1 MPPSF
6 LKKNQDRLLI
16 LGVAVLCTVGVGFVL
31 YHHWTLKEKNHYS
44 EHQTL
49 LDTAYRASIQSYRL
63 AMESFFYNSIN
74 TPQVLE
80 LFKQGVD
87 ARDDAKN
94 LARGKLY
101 RYLAPAYAEMKRRNL
116 LQLHFHQAD
125 GTSFLRFHKPESFG
139 DALFEVRPGVRICNT
154 EKRIVQGFENG
165 RALSGF
171 RYIFPL
177 SLEGRHLGS
186 VEVSVTTKAI
196 LDSLK
201 GLDPQREYACVLSR
215 RITGSLLFADQK
227 WLYSPAAIH
236 ADYMVEDANAK
247 LESSPM
253 PLSATASSLNDLL
266 RARTDVQEA
275 MQAGTA
281 LTINQSYASVPY
293 TVSLLPILDIDNRL
307 AGYLISYA
315 QDQVIAKFRQEYF
328 ILLVYAA
335 LLLSLIFALVWR
347 LRLRGQALGKA
358 KQNLEAMNNALAEG
372 VFTLDFDG
380 RITMV
385 NPAACAILGYDE
397 NALLGQDA
405 HSLLH
410 RGPEQGVISKTS
422 CPFSL
427 QVKQGLP
434 HDGEEYF
441 LTKDGRLLTVE
452 VASRPVFHEKR
463 AAGSVIAFHD
473 ITARKKI
480 EAALRHSEEIGRQL
494 TTAVEQSPVSVMITG
509 PQGTIEYVNAKFT
522 EKTGYSLA
530 EAMGQNPRILKSGL
544 MPDELY
550 RNLWQTIKS
559 GHVWKGELHN
569 RRKDGTLYWESVS
582 ISPIRDDH
590 GRITHF
596 IALKEDI
603 TEQIRMEEELRE
615 NEFIQRTL
623 MESLPVGVMII
634 DAGSKKIEL
643 VNPFA
648 AALIGA
654 EASQIT
660 GNISHSY
667 LCPAET
673 TAKPVGN
680 AGQTT
685 GNTDSLLIRA
695 DGSHIPV
702 LNTIRKVPIK
712 GQQKLLECFI
722 DIRERKRV
730 ETALIAA
737 NKQLETAIN
746 QAKIMARKADE
757 ANQSKSAFLANMSH
771 EIRTPMNAVLGM
783 MHLALRTGLTDQ
795 QRDFIGKAEQSAKS
809 LLGILNE
816 ILDFSKIEAGRLDLE
831 QVEFSLH
838 EVLDNLITVI
848 SVRLHTKDIEFIVA
862 IHHDVPAR
870 LVGDPMRLGQVLI
883 NLAGNAAK
891 FTETGEIRVTVTLDK
906 MLPDNRVRLRFN
918 VLDTGIGLDP
928 VQIEGLF
935 TPFTQAD
942 PSTTRQFGGTGLGLS
957 ISQRLVHLMGGEI
970 QVESAL
976 GKGSLFSF
984 EALFTIALEQQAIK
998 PPALHAK
1005 RVLVADNRQ
1014 PARRALVEHLLTLG
1028 MQYGEAA
1035 SGAEA
1040 ITAIKTAVEQ
1050 NEPYDLVLLD
1060 QAMPVMDGIAAA
1072 EAIMAEQSLIPP
1084 PDIILLATLRQQE
1097 ALADANKGRELP
1109 VLTKPVTLNTLSTLL
1124 HRLESRGEK
1133 PSPQPAGQ
1141 KSGQERHFAKG
1152 RVLLVED
1159 NDFNQLVAQGI
1170 LENAGLDVTVAGN
1183 GAEAVSRVMAEAFD
1197 LVLMD
1202 IQMPVMDG
1210 FEATRRIRECPQY
1223 RGLPIIAMTAYATPE
1238 ERQRIIA
1245 AGMDDHVAKP
1255 IDFTVLFTA
1264 LCRWLAPGEG
1274 QCPLPFTLAA
1284 TPGLPALE
1292 TSDGQTATGGSTVI
1306 LDYLALQD
1314 GLDRLRPLLKSC
1326 KPKQCATALEQMR
1339 SLVWPG
1345 HCLELLD
1352 KMADCLDHYDFA
1364 SAQQLAASLSAS
1376 LKTLE
1381 HQS

>member
-6 LKKNQDRLLI
+6 WKKNQDRLLI
-16 LGVAVLCTVGVGFVL
+16 LGVAILCTVGVGFVL

-63 AMESFFYNSIN
+63 AMESFFSNSIN

-80 LFKQGVD
+80 LFRQGVD
-87 ARDDAKN
+87 AHGEAQD
-94 LARGKLY
+94 LARGRLY
-101 RYLAPAYAEMKRRNL
+101 RHLAPIYAEMKRRNL
-116 LQLHFHQAD
+116 LQLHFHEAD

-177 SLEGRHLGS
+177 SLQGHHLGS

-215 RITGSLLFADQK
+215 SITGSLLFADQK

-236 ADYMVEDANAK
+236 EDYMVEDANAK
-247 LESSPM
+247 LASSPM
-253 PLSATASSLNDLL
+253 PLSATAAALNDLL
-266 RARTDVQEA
+266 RARGDVQAA
-275 MQAGTA
+275 MRTGTA
-281 LTINQSYASVPY
+281 LTINQNFAAVPY

-328 ILLVYAA
+328 ILLAYAA
-335 LLLSLIFALVWR
+335 FLLSLIFALVWR
-347 LRLRGQALGKA
+347 LRLRGQALGEA

-372 VFTLDFDG
+372 VYTLDFDG

-385 NPAACAILGYDE
+385 NPAACGILGYE
-397 NALLGQDA
+397 EQALLGQDA
-405 HSLLH
+405 HALLH
-410 RGPEQGVISKTS
+410 RHPELGITPKET
-422 CPFSL
+422 CPFYL

-434 HDGEEYF
+434 HDGEELF
-441 LTKDGRLLTVE
+441 LTQDGRLLTVE
-452 VASRPVFHEKR
+452 VASRPIFHDKEVI
-463 AAGSVIAFHD
+463 GSVTAFHD
-473 ITARKKI
+473 ITARKQI
-480 EAALRHSEEIGRQL
+480 EAALRRSEEIGRQL
-494 TTAVEQSPVSVMITG
+494 TTAVEQSPVSVVITDS
-509 PQGTIEYVNAKFT
+509 QGAIEYVNTKFI

-530 EAMGQNPRILKSGL
+530 EAIGQNPRILNSGL
-544 MPDELY
+544 MPAEIY
-550 RNLWQTIKS
+550 RNLWQTIKA

-569 RRKDGTLYWESVS
+569 KRKDGSLYWESVS
-582 ISPIRDDH
+582 ISPIRDDSN
-590 GRITHF
+590 RITHF

-603 TEQIRMEEELRE
+603 TERIRMEEELRE

-634 DAGSKKIEL
+634 DAGSKIIEL

-648 AALIGA
+648 ALLIGA

-660 GNISHSY
+660 GSISHSY

-673 TAKPVGN
+673 AVKPAGN
-680 AGQTT
+680 TGQAT
-685 GNTDSLLIRA
+685 GNTDSLLTRA
-695 DGSHIPV
+695 DGSRIPV
-702 LNTIRKVPIK
+702 LKTIRKVTIK
-712 GQQKLLECFI
+712 GKQKLLECFV
-722 DIRERKRV
+722 DIRERKRS
-730 ETALIAA
+730 ETALIEA

-757 ANQSKSAFLANMSH
+757 ANKSKSSFLANMSH

-783 MHLALRTGLTDQ
+783 MHLALRTELTDQ

-831 QVEFSLH
+831 QVEFNLH
-838 EVLDNLITVI
+838 EVLDNLITII
-848 SVRLHTKDIEFIVA
+848 SIRLHAKDIEFIVA

-870 LVGDPMRLGQVLI
+870 LMGDPMRLGQVLI

-906 MLPDNRVRLRFN
+906 MLPYNRARLRFN

-984 EALFTIALEQQAIK
+984 EALFTIAPEQHAAK
-998 PPALHAK
+998 TPPLHPK
-1005 RVLVADNRQ
+1005 RVLVVDNRK
-1014 PARRALVEHLLTLG
+1014 PARRALAEHLLTLG
-1028 MQYGEAA
+1028 MYYGEAA

-1040 ITAIKTAVEQ
+1040 IAAMKTALDR

-1060 QAMPVMDGIAAA
+1060 QAMPVMDGSVAA
-1072 EAIMAEQSLIPP
+1072 EAIMADPALCPQPKIV
-1084 PDIILLATLRQQE
+1084 LLATLRQQE
-1097 ALADANKGRELP
+1097 ALAAVNKEQALP
-1109 VLTKPVTLNTLSTLL
+1109 VLTKPVTLSTLSSLL
-1124 HRLESRGEK
+1124 QRFASQEENLPPR
-1133 PSPQPAGQ
+1133 PAAQQG
-1141 KSGQERHFAKG
+1141 GQERHFAKG

-1159 NDFNQLVAQGI
+1159 NDFNQLVALGI
-1170 LENAGLDVTVAGN
+1170 LENAGLEVAVAGN
-1183 GAEAVSRVMAEAFD
+1183 GAEAVSRIMAETFD

-1210 FEATRRIRECPQY
+1210 FEATKRIREYPQH
-1223 RGLPIIAMTAYATPE
+1223 RTLPIIAMTAYATPE

-1255 IDFTVLFTA
+1255 IDFNILFTA
-1264 LCRWLAPGEG
+1264 LCRWLAPEQG
-1274 QCPLPFTLAA
+1274 QCPLPFTLPA
-1284 TPGLPALE
+1284 TLSLPAPE
-1292 TSDGQTATGGSTVI
+1292 TSDGWTATVGNTVI
-1306 LDYLALQD
+1306 FEYPALQD
-1314 GLDRLRPLLKSC
+1314 GLDRLLPILKSC
-1326 KPKQCATALEQMR
+1326 KPKQCAVALEDLR
-1339 SLVWPG
+1339 GLAWPEP
-1345 HCLELLD
+1345 CFEMLD
-1352 KMADCLDHYDFA
+1352 KMAECLDHYDFA
-1364 SAQQLAASLSAS
+1364 SAQQLAASLSAN
-1376 LKTLE
+1376 LRTLE
-1381 HQS
+1381 DSP